1 MTARPIGNPEGD
13 NPARNP
19 KWTAEV
25 DSTSPDTPK
34 TQRYINL
41 LTLPCRF
48 FKLFHNW
55 FVFFEEVVSGRDA
68 PFIVRGM
75 EREAAQ
81 PFQQTDIKILADYYH
96 EDDEEGRTALMNHLN
111 NKTKVALFSGVLHV
125 EEGNI
130 QENISIIHARSLCI
144 EPDVFGAL
152 WLNCNGLFIKLLSM
166 SPLRYD

>member
-1 MTARPIGNPEGD
+1 
-13 NPARNP
+13 
-19 KWTAEV
+19 
-25 DSTSPDTPK
+25 
-34 TQRYINL
+34 
-41 LTLPCRF
+41 
-48 FKLFHNW
+48 
-55 FVFFEEVVSGRDA
+55 
-68 PFIVRGM
+68 M